1 MNPRLLQRLHKHA
14 QHIACVRTLIN
25 SPGLR
30 TTGMKRDCLGHITDP
45 LLVFTE
51 VKQLSSDQ
59 AITNVIAVH
68 Q

>member
-1 MNPRLLQRLHKHA
+1 
-14 QHIACVRTLIN
+14 
-25 SPGLR
+25 LR
-30 TTGMKRDCLGHITDP
+30 TAGIKRDRLGHITDP

-59 AITNVIAVH
+59 AITNIIAVH